1 MAERFPKGNECQCV
15 NCGEFF
21 SGESAF
27 AAHQVGTTGPVVC
40 RSGLEAGLRRVER
53 AGGAVW
59 GWPGSDDWTPGEGAQ
74 KASPP
79 ELPDS
84 DEDAPCPRCF
94 QPVFNPYE
102 EEFRDPLGLFK

>member
-59 GWPGSDDWTPGEGAQ
+59 GWPGSDDWTPGET
-74 KASPP
+74 
-79 ELPDS
+79 
-84 DEDAPCPRCF
+84 
-94 QPVFNPYE
+94 PVDPAREGEHGGVFA
-102 EEFRDPLGLFK
+102 DPLGLFK